1 MDLDAIF
8 VGGGVIGL
16 SGAWRAA
23 RRGLSVAVVDPAP
36 GHGASWVA
44 AGMLAPVTEAHFGEE
59 RLVSL
64 LVAGADRWASFAAEL
79 EETTGLDIGYQRCG
93 TAVVALDTSD
103 RAVID
108 DLLELQWSFHLDS
121 VRLSGSQCRDLVPA
135 LAPGVRGGAHV
146 PGDHQVDNRRL
157 IAALLRAC
165 ALSGVDLVASEV
177 VEVTTRVDRSAT
189 GVRLIDRSVI
199 EASTIVLCAGS
210 ETGLL
215 GGVPP
220 DVLPPVRPVKGVVLR
235 LRGSASVPL
244 VTRTVRGLVHG
255 RSCYLVPRADGSLV
269 LGATSEERGFD
280 RTVQA
285 GAVHALLD
293 DARALIPGIDEL
305 ELVEC
310 MAGLRPGSPDNGP
323 FVGWT
328 EVPGLA
334 AATGHFRNGILLA
347 PLTAD
352 ALVAMVV
359 GNPVPDPLSGFGLGR
374 VIRGGSGHAA
384 STSARPISTRT
395 PER

>member
-1 MDLDAIF
+1 VDLDAIF

-199 EASTIVLCAGS
+199 EASTIVL
-210 ETGLL
+210 
-215 GGVPP
+215 
-220 DVLPPVRPVKGVVLR
+220 
-235 LRGSASVPL
+235 
-244 VTRTVRGLVHG
+244 
-255 RSCYLVPRADGSLV
+255 
-269 LGATSEERGFD
+269 
-280 RTVQA
+280 
-285 GAVHALLD
+285 
-293 DARALIPGIDEL
+293 
-305 ELVEC
+305 
-310 MAGLRPGSPDNGP
+310 
-323 FVGWT
+323 W
-328 EVPGLA
+328 
-334 AATGHFRNGILLA
+334 
-347 PLTAD
+347 
-352 ALVAMVV
+352 
-359 GNPVPDPLSGFGLGR
+359 
-374 VIRGGSGHAA
+374 
-384 STSARPISTRT
+384 
-395 PER
+395 